1 MRNLSQP
8 LTPLYYA
15 DVEKQLKRIFFNILF
30 LPLLKVIE
38 QTAPQ
43 NIVLNASDP
52 LRDALRTGRIQYSNG
67 VFSGEFSSGITRAL
81 RRLGGE
87 FDHRSKVYRLAPAA
101 VPGWIISE
109 AMGYQAKAQKTHEAA
124 LRVLD
129 ETQKFLERII
139 SENVVNPEQS
149 ITKIESGFKHAADVL
164 KVSPTLSPEAKTE
177 LKKEYTKNMSLW
189 IDKFSREEI
198 SELRQRVEKNAME
211 GYRFDRLIASI
222 KNRYSVTENKAVFL
236 ARQETSLFLAK
247 FREKRFKDGGVS
259 RYRWSTSQD
268 ARVRPAIGLKGKARE
283 DAGNHRA
290 LNGKVFFYDEPP
302 IVNPHTG
309 KRANPGQ
316 DYNCRCV
323 DVPVLEGL
331 DR

>member
-1 MRNLSQP
+1 MTNLAQP

-38 QTAPQ
+38 QTVPKD
-43 NIVLNASDP
+43 IVLNAADP
-52 LRDALRTGRIQYSNG
+52 LRDALRTGRIQYADG
-67 VFSGEFSSGITRAL
+67 VFSGEFSAGISRSL
-81 RRLGGE
+81 RRLGAE
-87 FDHRSKVYRLAPAA
+87 FDHRRKVYRLAPAG
-101 VPGWIISE
+101 VPGWIVSE
-109 AMGYQAKAQKTHEAA
+109 AMSYQTKAKGTHDAA
-124 LRVLD
+124 IRVLN
-129 ETQKFLERII
+129 ETQEYLERIVK
-139 SENVVNPEQS
+139 ENLVNPEQS
-149 ITKIESGFKHAADVL
+149 ITKIEKGFKHAADVIR
-164 KVSPTLSPEAKTE
+164 VSPTLTPEAKAE

-198 SELRQRVEKNAME
+198 TALRERVEKNAME

-222 KNRYSVTENKAVFL
+222 KNRYSVTENKAAFL

-247 FREKRFKDGGVS
+247 FRQKRFQDGGIS
-259 RYRWSTSQD
+259 RYRWATSHD
-268 ARVRPAIGLKGKARE
+268 ARVRPAIGLKGKSRE
-283 DAGNHRA
+283 DAGNHRV
-290 LNGKVFFYDEPP
+290 LNRTVQRYDEPP

-323 DVPVLEGL
+323 DIPVLEGL